1 MEMYDTRDFRKGL
14 KVEVNGEPYSIVD
27 FQHHNPGKG
36 ASLTRLKIRNLRT
49 GQVLDHNVKSGDK
62 LPKPD
67 IDDRKMQFL
76 YRDGS
81 DFHFM
86 DTANYEQISLSEAE
100 VADNKYF
107 IQENDVIRVLY
118 FQSKPITI
126 EVETFAEL
134 KVVETQ
140 PGIKGDTAQG
150 GSKPAKLSTGLVVT
164 VPLHINEGDTL
175 KIDTRDSLYVEKVN
189 KK

>member
-14 KVEVNGEPYSIVD
+14 KVEFNNEPYVIVD

-49 GQVLDHNVKSGDK
+49 GALLDTNVKSGDK

-67 IDDRKMQFL
+67 IENRMMQFL
-76 YRDGS
+76 YRDGT

-86 DTANYEQISLSEAE
+86 DTSNYEQLSLTEAE
-100 VADNKYF
+100 VADNKFY
-107 IQENDVIRVLY
+107 IQENDVIKVIY
-118 FQSKPITI
+118 FGGKPITI
-126 EVETFAEL
+126 ETEIFAEL

-150 GSKPAKLSTGLVVT
+150 GSKPARLSTGLVVT
-164 VPLHINEGDTL
+164 VPLHINEGDVL
-175 KIDTRDSLYVEKVN
+175 KIDSREGNYVEKVN